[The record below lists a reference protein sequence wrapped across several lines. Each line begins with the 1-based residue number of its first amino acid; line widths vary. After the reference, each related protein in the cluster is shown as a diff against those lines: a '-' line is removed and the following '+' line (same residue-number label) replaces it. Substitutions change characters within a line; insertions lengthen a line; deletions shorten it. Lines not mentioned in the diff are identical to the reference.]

1 MHGFQSYENLK
12 TTLTGP
18 SRSALDQILF
28 LKHTE
33 VRVLAVL
40 NRYPISST
48 VDEVVIGFVNLCICN
63 ISKTFN
69 VCLVLSH
76 FTVYKQSEADL
87 SHDKNN
93 MIFFHL
99 KNI

>member
-1 MHGFQSYENLK
+1 M
-12 TTLTGP
+12 
-18 SRSALDQILF
+18 
-28 LKHTE
+28 
-33 VRVLAVL
+33 
-40 NRYPISST
+40 
-48 VDEVVIGFVNLCICN
+48 IGFVNLCICN

-93 MIFFHL
+93 MNSEKHL
-99 KNI
+99 TYFCFVGTEFLRDVLFYQPIGQMPVEPE

>member
-1 MHGFQSYENLK
+1 M
-12 TTLTGP
+12 
-18 SRSALDQILF
+18 DQILF
-28 LKHTE
+28 LKHME
-33 VRVLAVL
+33 ASNKVLAFL
-40 NRYPISST
+40 TRHPISST

-63 ISKTFN
+63 ISKTIN

-93 MIFFHL
+93 MNFLQHLTYFCFVGMEFF
-99 KNI
+99 